1 MLRPPKPCSD
11 SLARRARVH
20 KRTETSTQEDKDD
33 SINLKV
39 HAVKAIINCDWCTV
53 RHVLRAMVFREWK
66 LTGKKCSF
74 LMLTGTERCPERA

>member
-1 MLRPPKPCSD
+1 MPRPPKPCSD
-11 SLARRARVH
+11 SHARRARAR
-20 KRTETSTQEDKDD
+20 KRTGTSTQEDKDD

-39 HAVKAIINCDWCTV
+39 HAVKAIINCDWYTV

-74 LMLTGTERCPERA
+74 LILTGIEVS

>member
-1 MLRPPKPCSD
+1 MPRPPTPCSD
-11 SLARRARVH
+11 SHARRARVR
-20 KRTETSTQEDKDD
+20 KRTGTSTQEDKDD

-66 LTGKKCSF
+66 LTG
-74 LMLTGTERCPERA
+74 LGTQTKVLLKGHDS